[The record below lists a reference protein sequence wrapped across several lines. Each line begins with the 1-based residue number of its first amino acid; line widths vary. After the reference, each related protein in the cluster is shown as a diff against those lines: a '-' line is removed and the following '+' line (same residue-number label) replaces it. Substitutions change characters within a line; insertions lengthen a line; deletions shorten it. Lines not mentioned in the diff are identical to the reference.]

1 MVVRPVVVGAPY
13 VLCTFALGVILMAVG
28 TFITSHAYEDKNKD
42 PVLLGVGPGLL
53 GLGGLL
59 LLSSVVIC
67 VVACMRNRKLREVLS
82 DDFFTIGA
90 STFYGGNELVHLNNE
105 DEMGT
110 YSSQRHRRRH
120 SISGGA
126 TDSNEGVIMS
136 VRLPRSHL
144 APVEQRLH
152 RNLSYTPASRARIQ
166 QHLQRQRHQ
175 ASLQAQGWEVQQSE
189 PRRKRSSKRRK
200 PQATIN
206 EVAEGPT
213 VHQLPK
219 YDPDLLSALG
229 LGPSHPRL
237 NRGISEDG
245 HLDSEAAASAAWR
258 ENPDVTYGSLLNTRR
273 KPSVVMG
280 VKGLRPK
287 QSGTAYRHTSS
298 IYASDMDLHRT
309 DATAT
314 SDTSQ
319 AVQDFR
325 NFRGPY
331 GNPQYLPNLE
341 SSMTNRSI
349 GSSPTLL
356 PPFDYEDTSPQP
368 ETGRENTP
376 TSTTSHR
383 HRRRPLSNIS
393 SASETCCSECCGT
406 HQQNESE
413 APSKQELPPRPTRKE
428 ETDQSTDHGPEDTQ
442 NIRVTTPSLTSF
454 HFGTLRRKEVSVFLD
469 CLFRTVDGKGAFR
482 NKPPVKALG
491 HGSWSEEFDACQL
504 GEGRGVQH
512 QHAHLAVQP
521 SSAQQGREHHSVIL
535 PLLAGDRKEGC
546 SLGKRTRAL
555 AQVVHSAVPVHMWVG
570 RVGED
575 SDVAR
580 QIHLGDSVTKTRE
593 SRSVE
598 HVVVLIL
605 PHLDASR
612 PVPDE
617 STAQP
622 PRHLTCRHRTTVL
635 ITPYRNFLIN

>member
-1 MVVRPVVVGAPY
+1 MENSLYHQYVDNTTNHRRVRPVVVGAPY

-126 TDSNEGVIMS
+126 TDSNEGVMILASTVAEERERQRKNSRKFARNLSHKSASQVCYMGPQGLAQERLSKEDPDYLGLEPIRRAELHPELAQDYCQSESDDSHYIPRSRSTSMS

-428 ETDQSTDHGPEDTQ
+428 ETDQSTDHGPED
-442 NIRVTTPSLTSF
+442 
-454 HFGTLRRKEVSVFLD
+454 
-469 CLFRTVDGKGAFR
+469 
-482 NKPPVKALG
+482 
-491 HGSWSEEFDACQL
+491 
-504 GEGRGVQH
+504 
-512 QHAHLAVQP
+512 
-521 SSAQQGREHHSVIL
+521 
-535 PLLAGDRKEGC
+535 
-546 SLGKRTRAL
+546 
-555 AQVVHSAVPVHMWVG
+555 
-570 RVGED
+570 
-575 SDVAR
+575 SD
-580 QIHLGDSVTKTRE
+580 
-593 SRSVE
+593 
-598 HVVVLIL
+598 
-605 PHLDASR
+605 P
-612 PVPDE
+612 
-617 STAQP
+617 
-622 PRHLTCRHRTTVL
+622 
-635 ITPYRNFLIN
+635 